1 MAGNLNKTKH
11 RIASINSTKKITK
24 AMELVST
31 VKLKKFKN
39 VMLKNELY
47 SNELKSLT
55 CTLFSRLDD
64 EENKYTK
71 LNDAEKDLL
80 IVVSS
85 NLGLCAGYNND
96 IYHYVE
102 QNFDKN
108 EVVIIPI
115 GMKGDS
121 YFKKNGFALN
131 EEFVSLNEKINY
143 LDITRLGKIVLSYF
157 ENKKYRSIK
166 LVYTKYVNSIKF
178 VPNTLSLFP
187 LEIEN
192 VNDSTLIE
200 PLYDPDLKT
209 LIDNLVPLYVNI
221 NLYQKIVESQVCEQ
235 ASRRNAMENATDNA
249 DELISTLTLEYN
261 KARQAAITAEITEVV
276 GASMNK

>member
-71 LNDAEKDLL
+71 LNDAEKDLI

-261 KARQAAITAEITEVV
+261 KARQAQITQEISEVIA
-276 GASMNK
+276 GQK

>member
-71 LNDAEKDLL
+71 LNDVEKDLL

-131 EEFVSLNEKINY
+131 EEFVLLNEKINY
-143 LDITRLGKIVLSYF
+143 LDITRLGKTVLSYF

-249 DELISTLTLEYN
+249 DELISNLTLEYN
-261 KARQAAITAEITEVV
+261 KARQAQITQEISEVIA
-276 GASMNK
+276 GQK

>member
-143 LDITRLGKIVLSYF
+143 LDITRLGKMVLSYF
-157 ENKKYRSIK
+157 VNKKYRSIK

-261 KARQAAITAEITEVV
+261 KARQAQITQEISEVIA
-276 GASMNK
+276 GQK

>member
-55 CTLFSRLDD
+55 CTLFSRLND

-121 YFKKNGFALN
+121 YFKKAGFALN
-131 EEFVSLNEKINY
+131 EEFVLLNEKINY
-143 LDITRLGKIVLSYF
+143 LDITRLGKMVLSYF

-261 KARQAAITAEITEVV
+261 KARQAQITQEISEVIA
-276 GASMNK
+276 GQK

>member
-71 LNDAEKDLL
+71 LNDAEKDLI

-143 LDITRLGKIVLSYF
+143 LDITRLGKTVLSYF

-178 VPNTLSLFP
+178 VHNTLSLFP

-261 KARQAAITAEITEVV
+261 KARQAQITQEISEVIA
-276 GASMNK
+276 GQK

>member
-55 CTLFSRLDD
+55 CTLFSRLGD

-71 LNDAEKDLL
+71 LNDVEKDLL

-121 YFKKNGFALN
+121 YFKKAGFALN

-143 LDITRLGKIVLSYF
+143 LDITRLGKLVLSYF

-261 KARQAAITAEITEVV
+261 KARQAQITQEISEVIA
-276 GASMNK
+276 GQK

>member
-55 CTLFSRLDD
+55 CTLFSRLND

-71 LNDAEKDLL
+71 LNDADKDLL

-131 EEFVSLNEKINY
+131 EEFVLLNEKTNY
-143 LDITRLGKIVLSYF
+143 LDITRLGKTVLSYF

-261 KARQAAITAEITEVV
+261 KARQAQITQEISEVIA
-276 GASMNK
+276 GQK

>member
-71 LNDAEKDLL
+71 LNDAEKDLI

-131 EEFVSLNEKINY
+131 EEFVLLNEKINY
-143 LDITRLGKIVLSYF
+143 LDITRLGKTVLSYF

-261 KARQAAITAEITEVV
+261 KARQAQITQEISEVIA
-276 GASMNK
+276 GQK

>member
-64 EENKYTK
+64 EENKYAK

-131 EEFVSLNEKINY
+131 EEFVLLNEKINY
-143 LDITRLGKIVLSYF
+143 LDITRLGKTVLSYF

-200 PLYDPDLKT
+200 PLYDTDVKT

-249 DELISTLTLEYN
+249 DELISNLTLEYN
-261 KARQAAITAEITEVV
+261 KARQAQITQEISEVIA
-276 GASMNK
+276 GQK

>member
-55 CTLFSRLDD
+55 CTLFSRLND

-71 LNDAEKDLL
+71 LNDADKDLL

-102 QNFDKN
+102 QNFDKS

-131 EEFVSLNEKINY
+131 EEFVLLNEKTNY
-143 LDITRLGKIVLSYF
+143 LDITRLGKTVLSYF

-261 KARQAAITAEITEVV
+261 KARQAQITQEISEVIA
-276 GASMNK
+276 GQK

>member
-121 YFKKNGFALN
+121 YFKKAGFALN
-131 EEFVSLNEKINY
+131 EEFVLLNEKINY
-143 LDITRLGKIVLSYF
+143 LDITRLGKMVLSYF

-261 KARQAAITAEITEVV
+261 KARQAQITQEISEVIA
-276 GASMNK
+276 GQK